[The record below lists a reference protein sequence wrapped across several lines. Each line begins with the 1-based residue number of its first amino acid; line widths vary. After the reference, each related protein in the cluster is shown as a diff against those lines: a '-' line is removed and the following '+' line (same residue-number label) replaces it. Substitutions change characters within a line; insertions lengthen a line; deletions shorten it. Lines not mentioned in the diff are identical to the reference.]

1 MSSADSLSPASR
13 VLFENTRK
21 KMFASI
27 FAASMGLM
35 CLGYVSV
42 YGGQS
47 DSASNTAQAMAGNHD
62 DSQWAAQVSLSGGF
76 GESDLIALFSSI
88 LQFYMCSA
96 PGFGAFVFFVA
107 FATFIT
113 AAVYISP
120 MYCGSQNEKKMI
132 NGPQEIAMESKSLC
146 YQRRAQCC
154 SGD

>member
-1 MSSADSLSPASR
+1 
-13 VLFENTRK
+13 
-21 KMFASI
+21 MFASI

-76 GESDLIALFSSI
+76 GESGLFPLFSPV

-120 MYCGSQNEKKMI
+120 MYCGSQNEKKMV
-132 NGPQEIAMESKSLC
+132 NGPQEIAMESKSLATRG
-146 YQRRAQCC
+146 RRNAFV
-154 SGD
+154 GD

>member
-1 MSSADSLSPASR
+1 
-13 VLFENTRK
+13 
-21 KMFASI
+21 
-27 FAASMGLM
+27 MGLM

-76 GESDLIALFSSI
+76 GESDLIALFSLI

-120 MYCGSQNEKKMI
+120 MYCGSQNEKR
-132 NGPQEIAMESKSLC
+132 SLC
-146 YQRRAQCC
+146 VLLWLLAC
-154 SGD
+154 SDLAVLSFDGLAGKFLSGIIREGTTTLLLCVVRFNVP